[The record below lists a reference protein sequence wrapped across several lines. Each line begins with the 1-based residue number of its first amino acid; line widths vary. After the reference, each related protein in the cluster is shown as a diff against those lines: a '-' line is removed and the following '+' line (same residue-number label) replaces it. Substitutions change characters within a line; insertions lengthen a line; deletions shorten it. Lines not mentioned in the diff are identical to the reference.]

1 MYAQI
6 QKVLEKFMSKAS
18 IYKYGFN
25 LSPMYRRSTGRIVE
39 VSDDLLKVKIKIKL
53 SYKNSNYVGSIFGG
67 SLFSATDPI
76 FMIQLLNILDNNYVV
91 WDKAASIKFKRP
103 AKETCYVDFIFTQEE
118 IAEIK
123 ADIAIKKEIDL
134 VKNIKLTNKDKSVV
148 FAEVS
153 KTIYIADKSYY
164 KEKRKNKKLK
174 KSSL

>member
-6 QKVLEKFMSKAS
+6 QKVLEKFMGKAS

-25 LSPMYRRSTGRIVE
+25 LSPMYRRSTGRIIA
-39 VSDDLLKVKIKIKL
+39 VSDDLYSVTIRIKL

-76 FMIQLLNILDNNYVV
+76 FMIQLLNILDENYVV

-103 AKETCYVDFIFTQEE
+103 ARETCYADFIFTNEE
-118 IAEIK
+118 IEKIK
-123 ADIAIKKEIDL
+123 TDVSEHHEIDL
-134 VKNIKLTNKDKSVV
+134 EKHIQLTNKDGSIV
-148 FAEVS
+148 FAVVS
-153 KTIYIADKSYY
+153 KTMYIADKKYY
-164 KEKRKNKKLK
+164 KEKQKKKKLK

>member
-6 QKVLEKFMSKAS
+6 QKVLEKFMGKAS

-25 LSPMYRRSTGRIVE
+25 LSPMYRRSTGRIIA
-39 VSDDLLKVKIKIKL
+39 VSDDLYSVTIRIKL

-76 FMIQLLNILDNNYVV
+76 FMIQLLNILDDNYVV

-103 AKETCYVDFIFTQEE
+103 ARETCYADFIFTKEE
-118 IAEIK
+118 IEKIK
-123 ADIAIKKEIDL
+123 TDVSEHHEIDL
-134 VKNIKLTNKDKSVV
+134 VKHIQLTNKDSSIV
-148 FAEVS
+148 FAVVS
-153 KTIYIADKSYY
+153 KTMYIADKKYY
-164 KEKRKNKKLK
+164 KEKQKNKKLK

>member
-6 QKVLEKFMSKAS
+6 QKVLEKFMSKSS

-25 LSPMYRRSTGRIVE
+25 LSPMYRRSTGRVIK
-39 VSDDLLKVKIKIKL
+39 VSKDLLNIEIQIKL

-76 FMIQLLNILDNNYVV
+76 FMIQLLNILDTNFVV

-103 AKETCYVDFIFTQEE
+103 AKETCYVDFIFTSDE
-118 IAEIK
+118 IEQIRK
-123 ADIAIKKEIDL
+123 DVSEKKEIDL
-134 VKNIKLTNKDKSVV
+134 IKNIQLTNKDKTVV

-153 KTIYIADKSYY
+153 KTIYIADKRYY
-164 KEKRKNKKLK
+164 KEKRKLK
-174 KSSL
+174 AKQK

>member
-6 QKVLEKFMSKAS
+6 QKVLEKFMGKAS

-25 LSPMYRRSTGRIVE
+25 LSPMYRRSTGRIIA
-39 VSDDLLKVKIKIKL
+39 VSDDLYSVRIRIKL

-76 FMIQLLNILDNNYVV
+76 FMIQLLNILDENYVV

-103 AKETCYVDFIFTQEE
+103 ARETCYADFIFTNEE
-118 IAEIK
+118 IEKIK
-123 ADIAIKKEIDL
+123 TDVSEHHEIDL
-134 VKNIKLTNKDKSVV
+134 EKHIQLTNKDSSIV
-148 FAEVS
+148 FAVVS
-153 KTIYIADKSYY
+153 KTIYIADKKYY
-164 KEKRKNKKLK
+164 KEKQKKKKLK

>member
-6 QKVLEKFMSKAS
+6 QKILEKFMSKSS

-25 LSPMYRRSTGRIVE
+25 LSPMYRRSTGRIIN
-39 VSDDLLKVKIKIKL
+39 VSDDLLNVQIKIKL

-76 FMIQLLNILDNNYVV
+76 FMIQLLNILDKNYVV

-103 AKETCYVDFIFTQEE
+103 AKETCYVDFIFTSDE
-118 IAEIK
+118 IDQIK
-123 ADIAIKKEIDL
+123 KDVFENKEIDL
-134 VKNIKLTNKDKSVV
+134 IKNIQLTNKDKSIV

-153 KTIYIADKSYY
+153 KTIYIADKRYY
-164 KEKRKNKKLK
+164 KEKMKRKKLK
-174 KSSL
+174 SA

>member
-6 QKVLEKFMSKAS
+6 QKVLEKFMGKAS

-25 LSPMYRRSTGRIVE
+25 LSPMYRRSTGRIIA
-39 VSDDLLKVKIKIKL
+39 VSDDLYSVKIRIKL

-76 FMIQLLNILDNNYVV
+76 FMIQLLNILDDNYVV

-103 AKETCYVDFIFTQEE
+103 AREACYVDFIFTKDE
-118 IAEIK
+118 IEKIK
-123 ADIAIKKEIDL
+123 TDVANHNEIDL
-134 VKNIKLTNKDKSVV
+134 VKHIQLTNKDKSIV

-153 KTIYIADKSYY
+153 KTVYIADKKYY
-164 KEKRKNKKLK
+164 KQKQKNKKLK
-174 KSSL
+174 KSTL